1 MTDTHNRNW
10 IRIMFHNEQSLDPRC
25 SILYVLI
32 GKTLRGRKPMT
43 EFETT
48 LKEYRKLVEQ
58 IADERGFLDFLQGQL
73 TEVEE
78 KLKSLAAPIPQP
90 GLSFN
95 IELPLPA
102 PSSQPDGNDSLPAL
116 EEAARAVE
124 FLGNGVIAEQLAKH
138 LDISRDAARLRLQR
152 AARVGL
158 IARMGVG
165 RYRAIRQSPAHTKG
179 RVSANG
185 TEPHEKTDGPDD
197 DAT

>member
-1 MTDTHNRNW
+1 
-10 IRIMFHNEQSLDPRC
+10 
-25 SILYVLI
+25 
-32 GKTLRGRKPMT
+32 MT

-73 TEVEE
+73 NEVEE

-90 GLSFN
+90 GFSFN

-124 FLGNGVIAEQLAKH
+124 FLGNGATAEQLAKH

-165 RYRAIRQSPAHTKG
+165 RYRAIRQSPAHTKR

-185 TEPHEKTDGPDD
+185 TEPHEKNDGPGD